1 MHACR
6 RCAALALTAVAVAIG
21 VASTA
26 PAASRGHAAQSTPVV
41 AGPFAGTG
49 MWIWELN
56 RSSGG
61 SASAIAARAS
71 AHGVSTVFVKSSDG
85 RSWWPQFSPGL
96 VQALKAAGL
105 HVCAWQYVY
114 GFAPAAEARLGVR
127 AAQLGADCLVIDA
140 ESEYEGR
147 YAQADTYVRT
157 LRAAV
162 GPSYPVGLA
171 GFPYVDDHPAFPYSV
186 FLGPDGAQ
194 FNVPQMYWRAI
205 GTTVDR
211 VYAHTM
217 AWNEAYGKP
226 VFPLGQLWENPS
238 PREVTRFRQLAAAY
252 GAGGL
257 SWWDWQETS
266 GRGWRAIGNPIASVA
281 TAGSPSY
288 PRLRRGAHG
297 DLVLLAQEKLRGA
310 GIAAPLSGNLGAA
323 TVRALRA
330 FQAQN
335 GVPVTGSL
343 DGATWQALSYYPT
356 VRVRWGGHGH
366 AVQAAAAGAR
376 NGPASAWAP
385 AVRDELPRKSHSVG

>member
-1 MHACR
+1 VHAGR
-6 RCAALALTAVAVAIG
+6 RCVALALTTAALAAGI
-21 VASTA
+21 ASTA
-26 PAASRGHAAQSTPVV
+26 PAASRDHAAQSTPVA

-49 MWIWELN
+49 MWIWELD

-61 SASAIAARAS
+61 SASAIAARAT
-71 AHGVSTVFVKSSDG
+71 AHGVTTVFIKSSDG
-85 RSWWPQFSPGL
+85 RSWWPQFSLGL

-114 GFAPAAEARLGVR
+114 GFAAAAEARLGVR

-140 ESEYEGR
+140 EREYEGR
-147 YAQADTYVRT
+147 YSQADTYVRT
-157 LRAAV
+157 LRAGV
-162 GPSYPVGLA
+162 GSSYPVGLA
-171 GFPYVDDHPAFPYSV
+171 GFPYVDYHPAFPYSV
-186 FLGPDGAQ
+186 FLGPNGAQ

-217 AWNEAYGKP
+217 AWNLAYGKP
-226 VFPLGQLWENPS
+226 IFPLGQLWENPS

-252 GAGGL
+252 GADGL

-266 GRGWRAIGNPIASVA
+266 GRGWRAIGNPIATVA
-281 TAGSPSY
+281 TAGSPTY
-288 PRLRRGAHG
+288 PRLRRGARG

-310 GIAAPLSGNLGAA
+310 GMSAPLSGTLGAA

-343 DGATWQALSYYPT
+343 DGATWRALSYYPT
-356 VRVRWGGHGH
+356 VLVRWGSHGH
-366 AVQAAAAGAR
+366 AVQAASAGAR

-385 AVRDELPRKSHSVG
+385 AVRDELPRKPHTFG